1 LRASFDYGSSCGYPT
16 QVSQVWGGST
26 LFMAENSDIPTAG
39 VGVKLDVMDLV
50 NKTIELAVRVKELEV
65 ERSTL
70 IQANNAYWQ
79 EVIEKERKK
88 NKELRAR
95 ISQLE
100 SK

>member
-1 LRASFDYGSSCGYPT
+1 
-16 QVSQVWGGST
+16 
-26 LFMAENSDIPTAG
+26 MAENSDIPTAG